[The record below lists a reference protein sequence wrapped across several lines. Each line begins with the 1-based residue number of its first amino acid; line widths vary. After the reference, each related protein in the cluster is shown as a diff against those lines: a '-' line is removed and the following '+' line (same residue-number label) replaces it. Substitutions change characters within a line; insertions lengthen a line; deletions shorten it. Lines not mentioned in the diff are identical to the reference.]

1 MAAWLSASR
10 LQHKEASMIGFMLAA
25 FMAPPHAPPVD
36 QRLTELENRVAAL
49 EARLGIAATASK
61 PAASAPASDFTN
73 PTWHYPEGTTLVRD
87 ANGILVPSQAATHIS
102 YPGQPMQAAPPPQF
116 YAPPPVMYQ
125 QPMRVGPFRFGRGAF
140 RGGANCSGSS

>member
-1 MAAWLSASR
+1 MML
-10 LQHKEASMIGFMLAA
+10 FVLAA
-25 FMAPPHAPPVD
+25 F
-36 QRLTELENRVAAL
+36 AADPIVEPWDF
-49 EARLGIAATASK
+49 EARLGKVESRLSAVEAKLGIAAPAPL
-61 PAASAPASDFTN
+61 PAAKPNTTAPVSDFTN
-73 PTWHYPEGTTLVRD
+73 PTWHYAEGTTLVRD